1 MLVLL
6 GVARSVGKVSR
17 LGSVAT
23 STASATA
30 ASAAAHEEEAAASSV
45 RKWEKR
51 KRKQRPSRNRSKI
64 LLGDETER
72 RCGFLTEAKACPGR
86 TPAIFWSIA
95 PSDVAGAP
103 ASAWQARPAAASVAG
118 WSSAV
123 TDGSTGASPSRR
135 RRCRARRAWRHWR
148 QPRGARTRW

>member
-1 MLVLL
+1 VLVLL

-30 ASAAAHEEEAAASSV
+30 ASAAAQEEEAVASSV

-64 LLGDETER
+64 LGKICHKTPLKGELCYKPLKNLSLLGDTDKS
-72 RCGFLTEAKACPGR
+72 CTFGTGHYMNY
-86 TPAIFWSIA
+86 SI
-95 PSDVAGAP
+95 
-103 ASAWQARPAAASVAG
+103 RFN
-118 WSSAV
+118 
-123 TDGSTGASPSRR
+123 
-135 RRCRARRAWRHWR
+135 
-148 QPRGARTRW
+148 

>member
-1 MLVLL
+1 VLVLL

-30 ASAAAHEEEAAASSV
+30 ASAAAQEEEAAASSV

-64 LLGDETER
+64 LLGDETEEKVR
-72 RCGFLTEAKACPGR
+72 PHRGKGVSWEDTGDFLEHHAE
-86 TPAIFWSIA
+86 
-95 PSDVAGAP
+95 
-103 ASAWQARPAAASVAG
+103 
-118 WSSAV
+118 
-123 TDGSTGASPSRR
+123 RR
-135 RRCRARRAWRHWR
+135 R
-148 QPRGARTRW
+148 